1 MPTALP
7 ATAAAN
13 AAHGDPLPCAATAP
27 AVTSSASVSAGTP
40 SSPNDKLT
48 KMTAAAWRDSH
59 ASMSGARCTR
69 GGVPSRCQPPRTNH
83 AVLQALRIRKIERGG
98 KAIVQTMDPL
108 SKWAFAVLLN
118 GLGEAGVKAVSLGA
132 HHGYGV
138 LLRIE
143 QITGGALAIEQGA
156 LYPALYRLEH
166 QGLLDAEWGT
176 SDNNRR
182 AKFYRLTAAGR
193 RRLRAETER
202 WHRTAL
208 AMNTALDAQEA

>member
-1 MPTALP
+1 MAPQAELLP
-7 ATAAAN
+7 
-13 AAHGDPLPCAATAP
+13 
-27 AVTSSASVSAGTP
+27 GTL
-40 SSPNDKLT
+40 D
-48 KMTAAAWRDSH
+48 
-59 ASMSGARCTR
+59 
-69 GGVPSRCQPPRTNH
+69 
-83 AVLQALRIRKIERGG
+83 
-98 KAIVQTMDPL
+98 
-108 SKWAFAVLLN
+108 LLI
-118 GLGEAGVKAVSLGA
+118 LKAVSLGA